1 MRLRRP
7 GPGAKG
13 AKVSKLRAELVMP
26 GRFDAAE
33 MPRLDAFDEE
43 FGQDPGAARGAGA
56 SVLFQRVLTIV
67 WLAQDG
73 ERQ

>member
-1 MRLRRP
+1 M
-7 GPGAKG
+7 
-13 AKVSKLRAELVMP
+13 MP

-43 FGQDPGAARGAGA
+43 FGQDPGAARGAGT
-56 SVLFQRVLTIV
+56 SVLFQRILTIV
-67 WLAQDG
+67 WLTQDG